1 MIGAFCK
8 MPLGFHPG
16 EDWRLS
22 VATDVLA
29 HGIKRATGEH
39 IDISL
44 KKHIIELLGM
54 LETTYC
60 LKYDIISR
68 LMKLYRNEELVRLPV
83 LERGAHELIPLDVSN
98 SYPMQSDAFCRS
110 GQELYST
117 PFGDCA
123 FVRML
128 LSRKNDTGE
137 RLLYKRT
144 YR

>member
-1 MIGAFCK
+1 
-8 MPLGFHPG
+8 
-16 EDWRLS
+16 
-22 VATDVLA
+22 
-29 HGIKRATGEH
+29 
-39 IDISL
+39 
-44 KKHIIELLGM
+44 
-54 LETTYC
+54 
-60 LKYDIISR
+60 
-68 LMKLYRNEELVRLPV
+68 MKLYRNEELVRLPV

-128 LSRKNDTGE
+128 LSRKNDAGE

>member
-8 MPLGFHPG
+8 MPLGFHRG

-29 HGIKRATGEH
+29 NGIKGATGEH

-98 SYPMQSDAFCRS
+98 SYPMQSEAFCRS

-117 PFGDCA
+117 PFGYCA

-128 LSRKNDTGE
+128 LSRKNDAGE